1 MPMWNNTYNP
11 HPKNMKTTA
20 LIIAAAVSLASFA
33 AAKGKPAWSGAAKP
47 GKQTI
52 VQIVLADDGK
62 FDVLQAAV
70 IRAGLVDA
78 LNGRRQLTVF
88 APTDEAFI
96 SLLKAAD
103 EEEAIEIIESFDV
116 DALKNI
122 LLYHVTKGRR
132 ISKSVLAAP
141 RYVMLNRVVLT
152 RTALLKAGVS
162 ATDIPASNGI
172 IHVIDS
178 VLTP

>member
-1 MPMWNNTYNP
+1 
-11 HPKNMKTTA
+11 MKTTA
-20 LIIAAAVSLASFA
+20 LIAAAVVSLASFA
-33 AAKGKPAWSGAAKP
+33 AAKGKPAWAAGAKP

-52 VQIVLADDGK
+52 VQIVLADDGE

-70 IRAGLVDA
+70 IRAGLADA
-78 LNGRRQLTVF
+78 LNGRSQVTVF

-96 SLLKAAD
+96 NLLEAAS

-132 ISKSVLAAP
+132 NSKSVLSAP
-141 RYVMLNRVVLT
+141 RYAMLNGGVLT
-152 RTALLKAGVS
+152 RAALIEAGVS
-162 ATDIPASNGI
+162 ATDITASNGI
-172 IHVIDS
+172 IHVIDN
-178 VLTP
+178 VLIP